1 MNPIYHTDGTLCVRE
16 TERDGKSER
25 DADGYREIYRQRCV
39 RCGGKRKDGVVKRR
53 DNRVK
58 EDEEDER
65 GMKFLFLS
73 GAFITSMGF
82 ILVGSRSLVAL
93 LSLSLSLY
101 FLCRA
106 QSLLT
111 GVNLFYMLKRNS
123 SDFRFKG
130 YFINTARS
138 VSSS

>member
-1 MNPIYHTDGTLCVRE
+1 MNSIYHTDGTLCVRE

-25 DADGYREIYRQRCV
+25 DADGYREIYRQRC
-39 RCGGKRKDGVVKRR
+39 GGKRKDRVVKRR
-53 DNRVK
+53 DDRVK

-73 GAFITSMGF
+73 RAFITSMEF

-101 FLCRA
+101 FLYPA

-111 GVNLFYMLKRNS
+111 GFNFFFYVK
-123 SDFRFKG
+123 KG
-130 YFINTARS
+130 YFINTAQS